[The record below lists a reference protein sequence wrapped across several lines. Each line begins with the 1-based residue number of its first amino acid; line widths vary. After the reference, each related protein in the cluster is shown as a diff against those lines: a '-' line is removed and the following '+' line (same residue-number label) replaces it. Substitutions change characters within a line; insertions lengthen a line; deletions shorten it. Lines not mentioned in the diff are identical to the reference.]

1 MSRLPSEAA
10 SRNMSA
16 CSAQAMSQVGC
27 RLMVASSANT
37 SLPLAPGRCGDI
49 ARAFATKA
57 AMSSDADGL
66 VSGSRPALR
75 ASAEATS
82 PADFGL
88 MGSPAMSARG
98 VSSKLYVGRRPAAV
112 NASDDN
118 ATAQRPVGRL
128 VRDGLVLRRRIA
140 GQRDGQRHWSRA
152 AGQNVGH
159 LGRHGLQLAALVG
172 LVEELVEHRLD
183 RGFGCIR
190 PGVPHVVM
198 LEAGVQNS
206 DPGLLALPVV

>member
-1 MSRLPSEAA
+1 
-10 SRNMSA
+10 MSA

-66 VSGSRPALR
+66 VSGSRPPLR
-75 ASAEATS
+75 ASAFAEATS

-88 MGSPAMSARG
+88 MGSPAMCARG

-112 NASDDN
+112 NAPDDN
-118 ATAQRPVGRL
+118 ATAQRPAGRL
-128 VRDGLVLRRRIA
+128 VRDGLVLRR
-140 GQRDGQRHWSRA
+140 
-152 AGQNVGH
+152 
-159 LGRHGLQLAALVG
+159 
-172 LVEELVEHRLD
+172 
-183 RGFGCIR
+183 
-190 PGVPHVVM
+190 
-198 LEAGVQNS
+198 
-206 DPGLLALPVV
+206 